1 MPYPRATQ
9 VARLASHV
17 RSRPL
22 EVYCLA
28 PSGSSTVRC
37 PDPSS
42 GIDLVRIPRALP
54 TRILERCLATRRH
67 RTLQEY
73 DVRHFWW
80 CRAAREILRGRLS
93 GNDVLMTFGQP
104 MVDHLA
110 GLRIKR
116 KTGVRWIAHFSDPW
130 ADNPFN
136 PVAKEWLAKEAA
148 VLEAADSA
156 VFTSQET
163 VDLVYAKYPDAWRTK
178 ARVLPHAFD
187 ASLYPD
193 INPTGDHIKVRYL
206 GNLFAG
212 RGPQP
217 LFDALAI
224 LQDRSPKHLHRVR
237 FEFVGETMAG
247 MDRHPLMS
255 RLPPGCVSFLPK
267 VTYLESLA
275 LMKSADLLLN
285 IDASADISVFLPS
298 KLVDY
303 VGAARPI
310 FGITPPGTS
319 ATLVRELGGWVADPK
334 RPPEI
339 ADQLMLALSDIEQW
353 RSQRWGDAAVQAT
366 YEVKSVV
373 ASFEEMIAE
382 LAREDASEAPR
393 QCVTSGR
400 KIW

>member
-1 MPYPRATQ
+1 MREARRSTKQRNTVTRPHAP
-9 VARLASHV
+9 RLALK
-17 RSRPL
+17 RS
-22 EVYCLA
+22 
-28 PSGSSTVRC
+28 
-37 PDPSS
+37 
-42 GIDLVRIPRALP
+42 
-54 TRILERCLATRRH
+54 
-67 RTLQEY
+67 
-73 DVRHFWW
+73 
-80 CRAAREILRGRLS
+80 
-93 GNDVLMTFGQP
+93 
-104 MVDHLA
+104 
-110 GLRIKR
+110 
-116 KTGVRWIAHFSDPW
+116 
-130 ADNPFN
+130 
-136 PVAKEWLAKEAA
+136 
-148 VLEAADSA
+148 
-156 VFTSQET
+156 
-163 VDLVYAKYPDAWRTK
+163 
-178 ARVLPHAFD
+178 
-187 ASLYPD
+187 
-193 INPTGDHIKVRYL
+193 
-206 GNLFAG
+206 
-212 RGPQP
+212 
-217 LFDALAI
+217 
-224 LQDRSPKHLHRVR
+224 
-237 FEFVGETMAG
+237 
-247 MDRHPLMS
+247 
-255 RLPPGCVSFLPK
+255 GCVSFLPK

-393 QCVTSGR
+393 ECVTSGR